1 MSSGIGDNT
10 TKPKKQSRRKR
21 MSLWLNEQH
30 KKSKDP
36 SYLNTAL
43 PISLQLIL
51 LLIFIE
57 GTERRGKTAGSTKE
71 KIDEQ
76 RR

>member
-1 MSSGIGDNT
+1 M
-10 TKPKKQSRRKR
+10 
-21 MSLWLNEQH
+21 
-30 KKSKDP
+30 
-36 SYLNTAL
+36 NTAL
-43 PISLQLIL
+43 LITSKLIL